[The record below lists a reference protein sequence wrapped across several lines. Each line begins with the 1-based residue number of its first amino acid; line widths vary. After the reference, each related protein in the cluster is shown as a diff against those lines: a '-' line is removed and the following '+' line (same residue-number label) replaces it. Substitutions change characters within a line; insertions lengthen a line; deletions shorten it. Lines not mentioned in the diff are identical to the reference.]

1 MNVTEVILV
10 KLYLFIFIYEILE
23 LHRCI
28 QLDLSR
34 YLLWSM
40 VFISKKKNSTMG
52 DTSLEMTDELSCI
65 SMPMI

>member
-23 LHRCI
+23 LHR
-28 QLDLSR
+28 LDLSR